1 MDGEP
6 PWGFSSILSL
16 SQAAAAAA
24 AAAALPSSSAAA
36 AGLENARE
44 YAYIHV
50 AAAIRV

>member
-16 SQAAAAAA
+16 SQAAAAA